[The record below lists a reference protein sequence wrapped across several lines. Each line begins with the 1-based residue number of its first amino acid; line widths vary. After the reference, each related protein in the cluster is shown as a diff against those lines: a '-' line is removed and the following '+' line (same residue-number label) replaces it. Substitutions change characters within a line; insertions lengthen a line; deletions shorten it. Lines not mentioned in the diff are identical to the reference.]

1 MSLFQKSVLA
11 NYLKNSFNEE
21 DINEGWGKMQQY
33 QEMSSKIRTFK
44 EEVFQSDFLRK
55 IFVDCLGY
63 KSQYESAD
71 DGNLFFEEKNLT
83 DTKKADGAIKI
94 DGDVR
99 VVIELKGTNTKD
111 LKSVENQAFGY
122 KSKHPK
128 CEYVVTSNFEKLR
141 FYLNDAVDYE
151 EFDLFNLS
159 RDDFKLLHICLHK
172 DNIFSGTPKKLK
184 NDSVL
189 VEETITKK
197 LYNDYSSFRRELFK
211 SLVKSNTDYD
221 KLVLFNKT
229 QKLLDR
235 FLFIL
240 FAEDR
245 HLLPANS
252 ISEIIKVWE
261 SDRSFYGQ
269 KSLYEVYKGYFKVL
283 NNGRP
288 ASEGREAIFAYN
300 GGLFADDE
308 ILDSIE
314 IQDDIL
320 LTHTKKLTR
329 YDFQSDISV
338 NILGHIFEHSLSE
351 IEEIQN
357 KISGLETETSK
368 RKKDGIFYTP
378 QYITKYMVE
387 STLGKLC
394 VDKKR
399 ELNINE
405 ETYAPTNKRS
415 REKIQNLD
423 NYRNWLLKLTI
434 CDPACGSGA
443 FLNQALSFLID
454 EHKYIDK
461 LSASYNR
468 DSITLSDVKNS
479 ILENNLF
486 GVDINQES
494 IEIAKLSLW
503 LRTADKGRKLTSLS
517 NNIKCGNSLIDDP
530 SVAAEK
536 AFNWEKQFP
545 KVFAEGGFDIVIGN
559 PPYVAA
565 RNMNENE
572 RDYLSKKY
580 KELRGAWDLY
590 VPFLLLG
597 EDISKYNCVSWI
609 IPNKLLISD
618 YAIKAFERL
627 KLNGL
632 NKVINIS
639 SLPIFKNVGVYP
651 IILISS
657 DKADNFTE
665 YKIEKVENLG
675 NLDNYVKG
683 VNIFKRFKSLKDFNV
698 KINSGTTGFEA
709 KKIIPLIN
717 ETKSGYKFAVSGSID
732 PYTIERERVPYMKS
746 IYKQPYIKLDKN
758 LLADS
763 KIEFWSMP
771 KIVVAGM
778 TKRIEAYFSAEPLAL
793 GVGIYGIYD
802 FSNFEPKYIL
812 GLLNSKFLTYYLNIE
827 FYDKH
832 LAGGYLA
839 INKSTLE
846 QMPLVEAEDNDVA
859 KMVSLVDEIIKS
871 KVNLASI
878 IKNFQN
884 YIISQYMIEKVSNK
898 LKNWY
903 QLEFIDFTKELNK
916 AIKKSGGLS
925 LDEKVKFDLMSL
937 FEEQKNKAQS
947 HKLKID
953 KTNDE
958 IDAMVYELY
967 GLTKEEI
974 EIVESIL
981 T

>member
-141 FYLNDAVDYE
+141 FYINDAVDYE

-974 EIVESIL
+974 EIVESI
-981 T
+981 

>member
-11 NYLKNSFNEE
+11 DYLKNSFNEE
-21 DINEGWGKMQQY
+21 DISVGWGKMQEY

-63 KSQYESAD
+63 KSQYESVD

-141 FYLNDAVDYE
+141 FYINDAVDYE

-405 ETYAPTNKRS
+405 ETYAPSNKRS

-572 RDYLSKKY
+572 REYLSKKY

-657 DKADNFTE
+657 DKADSFTE

-793 GVGIYGIYD
+793 GVGVYGIYD
-802 FSNFEPKYIL
+802 FSNFAPKYIL

-846 QMPLVEAEDNDVA
+846 QMPLVEAEDNNVT

-871 KVNLASI
+871 KVNLAST

-884 YIISQYMIEKVSNK
+884 YIISQYMIEKASNK

-916 AIKKSGGLS
+916 AIKKSGRLP

-937 FEEQKNKAQS
+937 FDEQKNKAQS

-953 KTNDE
+953 KTNNE
-958 IDAMVYELY
+958 IDQLVYELY
-967 GLTKEEI
+967 GLSKEEI
-974 EIVESIL
+974 EIVENS
-981 T
+981 